1 MIDTVLIWIEKN
13 SRRWLHDL
21 QQWLSIP
28 SVSTDPAH
36 AGDVQAAAEWAQF
49 YLRSAGMDA
58 SLIPTARHP
67 CVLAT
72 TPKGMYPDSA
82 PHIVIYGHY
91 DVQPPDPLDAWKSPP
106 FSPTI
111 NRGQIIARGA
121 SDDKGQTF
129 CHMAALLAWRE
140 ISQQFPLRVTVL
152 LEGEEE
158 IGSPNLPAVIRHL
171 KPQLAD
177 ASALVISDSAQFAPG
192 IPAITSGLRGLIYY
206 QITLTGPNRD
216 LHSGVY
222 GGAVANPATVL
233 CELIGRLHDSTGR
246 VTIPGFYDRVV
257 SVDAELRRQWS
268 KLPFSD
274 QLFAQDIGVS
284 NLYGEV
290 GYSTLERRWCRPTLE
305 VNGLTSGFQ
314 GPGAKTIIPATASA
328 KISMRLVPDQ
338 NPDEI
343 RDAFEAYLKSML
355 PDGITMKCELFG
367 ASPAVV
373 TATDSPAIA
382 AAINAARIG
391 LGAEPVII
399 REGGSIPVVN
409 WFRQELGLESVL
421 LGFGLPD
428 DNLHSPNEKLDLDCF
443 YGGIRSSALLL
454 DEMSRAFAPKK

>member
-1 MIDTVLIWIEKN
+1 MIETVLIWIEKN

-36 AGDVQAAAEWAQF
+36 ADDVRAAAEWAQF
-49 YLRSAGMDA
+49 YLRSAGMDTE
-58 SLIPTARHP
+58 LIPTARHP

-72 TPKGMYPDSA
+72 TPEGMYPDAA
-82 PHIVIYGHY
+82 PHVLIYGHY
-91 DVQPPDPLDAWKSPP
+91 DVQPPDPLDAWASPP

-111 NRGQIIARGA
+111 NHGQIIARGA

-129 CHMAALLAWRE
+129 CHLASLLAWRE
-140 ISQQFPLRVTVL
+140 IAQQLPLRVTVL

-158 IGSPNLPAVIRHL
+158 IGSPNLLGVIRDL
-171 KPQLAD
+171 KPRIAD
-177 ASALVISDSAQFAPG
+177 ASVLVISDSAQFAPG

-206 QITLTGPNRD
+206 QLTLTGPNRD

-222 GGAVANPATVL
+222 GGAVANPATAL
-233 CELIGRLHDSTGR
+233 CQMIGRLHDSTGR
-246 VTIPGFYDRVV
+246 VTIPGFYDQVT
-257 SVDAELRRQWS
+257 SIDTELREQWR

-274 QLFAQDIGVS
+274 ELFAQDIGAS
-284 NLYGEV
+284 KLFGEV

-314 GPGAKTIIPATASA
+314 GAGAKTIIPAKASA
-328 KISMRLVPDQ
+328 KISMRLVPQQD
-338 NPDEI
+338 PDKI
-343 RDAFEAYLKSML
+343 RAAFESYLQSML
-355 PDGITMKCELFG
+355 PDGITMQLELFG

-373 TATDSPAIA
+373 TATDSPAIT
-382 AAINAARIG
+382 AAIDSARMG

-409 WFRQELGLESVL
+409 WFRQELGIESVL

-443 YGGIRSSALLL
+443 YGGIRTSALLL
-454 DEMSRAFAPKK
+454 DEMSRALAAGR